1 MLEVEFTG
9 WGNSWYVIFP
19 EVHYSRNYY
28 NYIVSEGEVTG
39 KFLISDEDEKEYR
52 LSNNFGH
59 VHIMQPLLTEGST
72 ISKLIDEGKIDKIDL
87 EHVFFEIKQYRTIFS
102 QIHKRN
108 VFVEVKNSLSPIE
121 PEKPIEQV
129 EVLRESAAMHANR
142 SEDLRTLIMASENF
156 WAKADRDDDTTW
168 PYNDQVADWLKARGF
183 SKRLAD
189 MGATIIRPAWAPPGR
204 RSGK

>member
-9 WGNSWYVIFP
+9 WGNSWYVNFP

-59 VHIMQPLLTEGST
+59 VHTMQPLLTEGST

-87 EHVFFEIKQYRTIFS
+87 AHVFFEVKQYRTIFS

-108 VFVEVKNSLSPIE
+108 VFVEVNNTISPIE
-121 PEKPIEQV
+121 AGGITRAELGQTEREYLMRTIGALSLLLVEKTTGGRLGTREKPNKFAIHHQINDILLAMDLSTEGQGKTRLNDVLGEALKITLEQ
-129 EVLRESAAMHANR
+129 
-142 SEDLRTLIMASENF
+142 
-156 WAKADRDDDTTW
+156 
-168 PYNDQVADWLKARGF
+168 
-183 SKRLAD
+183 
-189 MGATIIRPAWAPPGR
+189 
-204 RSGK
+204 